1 MSSEHIFFEIAYALS
16 HKRLCLFT
24 GAGFTKSITNN
35 TAPSWKELLEK
46 VCDNNEIDPKPIL
59 EEEALSLEEKAQLI
73 KIILDNK
80 NISLSSEISDIIRKI
95 ELSEENTN
103 EVCKFF
109 RENKFRVITTNYDKL
124 SEMLVSEDTKI
135 QSLSP
140 GLPIPKSTSH
150 IKFYHIHGSIDFPE
164 GMVVTS
170 EDYFKFINSD
180 SYFSRKLY
188 TVLHEGFIIILGY
201 SLSDVNL
208 KAILNEYKGYA
219 SQSHLSSNIVLVS
232 RNTVSQNT
240 KDYYISCFG
249 IRVID
254 CMEIN
259 DFFKKMNEKKSD
271 VHKMRDR
278 SINNID
284 KVINNHERRFEFK
297 ESYLRKENSFFE
309 IMASLF
315 AIGIDIKDTKV
326 IELLKVII
334 TKKIDLTSENN
345 AWEQYH
351 HLALWLSY
359 IASIFDLQESPLK
372 EVFLK
377 GVKIS
382 LTNYREKMVLGS
394 SWRAS
399 TEWKASWGNIMPINR
414 KIIKEYVKENI
425 PNSDAKK
432 LVGLS

>member
-35 TAPSWKELLEK
+35 TAPSWKELLQK

-73 KIILDNK
+73 KIILSDKNK
-80 NISLSSEISDIIRKI
+80 NLSVEISEIIKKIKLSSSNNIDEMSK
-95 ELSEENTN
+95 
-103 EVCKFF
+103 VFG
-109 RENKFRVITTNYDKL
+109 ENKFRVITTNYDKL
-124 SEMLVSEDTKI
+124 SEELVGENTTI

-150 IKFYHIHGSIDFPE
+150 IKFYHIHGSIDLPE
-164 GMVVTS
+164 RMVITS

-188 TVLHEGFIIILGY
+188 TMLHEGFIIILGY

-208 KAILNEYKGYA
+208 KAILNEYKIYA
-219 SQSHLSSNIVLVS
+219 SQSHLSSNMILVS
-232 RNTVSQNT
+232 RNKVSQHT

-254 CMEIN
+254 HMEIN
-259 DFFKKMNEKKSD
+259 DFFRKVNDIKSD
-271 VHKMRDR
+271 VYKMRDS

-284 KVINNHERRFEFK
+284 KVLNEGHYFK
-297 ESYLRKENSFFE
+297 ESYLKKKNSFFE

-315 AIGIDIKDTKV
+315 AIGVNIQETKV
-326 IELLKVII
+326 INFLKEII
-334 TKKIDLTSENN
+334 KKKIDLTGENN

-359 IASIFDLQESPLK
+359 IASIFDLENSQLQD
-372 EVFLK
+372 VFLSGIK
-377 GVKIS
+377 VSLGNYKIKK
-382 LTNYREKMVLGS
+382 EFGS
-394 SWRAS
+394 SWEAS
-399 TEWKASWGNIMPINR
+399 NEWRASWGNIMPVNR
-414 KIIKEYVKENI
+414 KIIKEYVANNI
-425 PNSDAKK
+425 YNSDAKK
-432 LVGLS
+432 LVGLN

>member
-124 SEMLVSEDTKI
+124 SEMLVSKDTKI

-208 KAILNEYKGYA
+208 KAILNEYKIYA
-219 SQSHLSSNIVLVS
+219 SQSHLSSNMILVS
-232 RNTVSQNT
+232 RNKVSQHT

-254 CMEIN
+254 HMEIN
-259 DFFKKMNEKKSD
+259 DFFRKVNDIKSD
-271 VHKMRDR
+271 VYKMRDS

-284 KVINNHERRFEFK
+284 KVLNEGHYFK
-297 ESYLRKENSFFE
+297 ESYLKKKNSFFE

-315 AIGIDIKDTKV
+315 AIGVNIQETKV
-326 IELLKVII
+326 INFLKEII
-334 TKKIDLTSENN
+334 KKKIDLTGENN

-359 IASIFDLQESPLK
+359 IASIFDLENSQLQD
-372 EVFLK
+372 VFLSGIK
-377 GVKIS
+377 VSLGNYKIKK
-382 LTNYREKMVLGS
+382 EFGS
-394 SWRAS
+394 SWEAS
-399 TEWKASWGNIMPINR
+399 NEWRASWGNIMPVNR
-414 KIIKEYVKENI
+414 KIIKEYVANNI
-425 PNSDAKK
+425 YNSDAKK
-432 LVGLS
+432 LVGLN